1 MEALSDTATAVG
13 ETGDVGTVAEWSL
26 LTGPIP
32 VLLLAGGGIALAVLA
47 VGDRDRRWYHRV
59 VPRALI
65 GAALAVAL
73 AWLTLTA
80 LRPFPD
86 PLPTVVWVA
95 LAAALVAVGL
105 AVGRARRSR
114 RQVVVAVGGVVLVV
128 AAALGL
134 VNLQYGAY
142 PTVGVA
148 LGLPPANQVDFAQV
162 SEVAPGVVVRP
173 PGQPLSTVWR
183 PPPGL
188 PAAGTVSEVPVPAP
202 TSGFVARPAWI
213 YLPPAYQAVPRPQLP
228 VLVLLSGQPGGPR
241 DWLDGG
247 GLAAMLDR
255 FAATHA
261 GLAPVVVMPDWLGAP
276 LTNTL
281 CLDSRL
287 GNVQTY
293 LTVDVPAWVRAFLQ
307 VDPDP
312 SSWAVGGLSAGGTCS
327 LQLAVNAPQVY
338 PTFIDLSGQ
347 SEPTLGDRAGT
358 VAAAFGGDPAAF
370 AAVNPLDVLAARSF
384 PGSAGQVIVGAA
396 DAAYR
401 GQAMQVA
408 DAGRRAGMQIDYREL
423 PGGHDWRVWSA
434 GLESSLPWLATRIHL
449 TP

>member
-1 MEALSDTATAVG
+1 
-13 ETGDVGTVAEWSL
+13 
-26 LTGPIP
+26 
-32 VLLLAGGGIALAVLA
+32 
-47 VGDRDRRWYHRV
+47 
-59 VPRALI
+59 
-65 GAALAVAL
+65 
-73 AWLTLTA
+73 
-80 LRPFPD
+80 
-86 PLPTVVWVA
+86 
-95 LAAALVAVGL
+95 
-105 AVGRARRSR
+105 
-114 RQVVVAVGGVVLVV
+114 
-128 AAALGL
+128 
-134 VNLQYGAY
+134 
-142 PTVGVA
+142 
-148 LGLPPANQVDFAQV
+148 
-162 SEVAPGVVVRP
+162 
-173 PGQPLSTVWR
+173 
-183 PPPGL
+183 
-188 PAAGTVSEVPVPAP
+188 
-202 TSGFVARPAWI
+202 
-213 YLPPAYQAVPRPQLP
+213 
-228 VLVLLSGQPGGPR
+228 
-241 DWLDGG
+241 
-247 GLAAMLDR
+247 MLDR